1 MREGETEGGERRK
14 GDGVVW
20 GGWRKMRLTIE
31 GDAARRNSRWT
42 EGDDDYDG
50 GGGGE
55 RAKAKAKAEGNSRK
69 G

>member
-1 MREGETEGGERRK
+1 
-14 GDGVVW
+14 
-20 GGWRKMRLTIE
+20 MRLTIE